1 MTDKQTVSEIRSHG
15 APAKGGRRITLDRA
29 NLGQKPVS
37 KRLRFA
43 ILQNGFLNRTWAS
56 CLQVLL
62 LSVSVVQNQDTF
74 PIARQVFCL
83 CGGSADGNGRD
94 TLYRSMI

>member
-1 MTDKQTVSEIRSHG
+1 MTADKQTVSEIRSHG
-15 APAKGGRRITLDRA
+15 APAKGGRRITPDRG

-43 ILQNGFLNRTWAS
+43 ILRQNGFLNGTWAS

-62 LSVSVVQNQDTF
+62 LWVSVVHNQDTF
-74 PIARQVFCL
+74 P
-83 CGGSADGNGRD
+83 SNK
-94 TLYRSMI
+94 